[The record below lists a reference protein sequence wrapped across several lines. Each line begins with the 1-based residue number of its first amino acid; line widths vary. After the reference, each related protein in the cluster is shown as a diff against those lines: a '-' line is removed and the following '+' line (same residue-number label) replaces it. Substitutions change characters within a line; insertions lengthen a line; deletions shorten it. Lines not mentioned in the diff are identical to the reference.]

1 MDIGCRNSALVR
13 RHGSRTACWNSS
25 PSSFQK
31 LFEGQNVALGW
42 SFSTGNR
49 SYWALRNL
57 ISELRA
63 SYYYWAFGK
72 QRLMKIKTLV
82 LMWRYFERRRLLKTC
97 CYQKLVVARSLF
109 GTQCN
114 TLLENPICNI
124 YSQFH
129 DNLIF
134 RGNVDERAYREIS
147 QLQNQHHFFL
157 LWHIVF
163 WHVFSTNI
171 PLIGVVRLWSA
182 SIFSVKFNSATLF

>member
-1 MDIGCRNSALVR
+1 MGRAPLVGISVPAVFRNSWKFKMWLLDDPFLRGIEV
-13 RHGSRTACWNSS
+13 
-25 PSSFQK
+25 
-31 LFEGQNVALGW
+31 
-42 SFSTGNR
+42 TG
-49 SYWALRNL
+49 LRNL

-147 QLQNQHHFFL
+147 QLQNQHHFFRFGTSSPGMFFL
-157 LWHIVF
+157 RTSL
-163 WHVFSTNI
+163 
-171 PLIGVVRLWSA
+171 
-182 SIFSVKFNSATLF
+182 